1 MAPPLLSRRGE
12 IMGQHD
18 LSYRL
23 FFTHRRMIRDL
34 LREIVAEPW
43 VERLD
48 LDSGGLAE
56 TSFVSATHES
66 RASDVIWKFHRK
78 SSGEPVPIYI
88 LLEFQSRPDPSM
100 PVRFMEYESLLYQRL
115 VASEPSVS
123 WRKLPLVLPVLFYNG
138 SERWSV
144 ATDLGSSLGDLD
156 PSEETYRPRLRYR
169 LVDEAAYP
177 LEKLMAMD
185 SPVAELFLIE
195 RCEDGPEVFAR
206 LPPLRRS
213 IPASETS
220 LRRAF
225 ATWLQ
230 KVVLPRF
237 GLSPEDVSADLTLE
251 EIETMLAVNLKLWNP
266 KLWEE
271 GRQEGRQEGVQEGL
285 QEGRQEGKAEM
296 VLSLL
301 RLKLGQLEP
310 EVEDRVRS
318 AGADLLLEWS
328 KRVLTAES
336 LQDVFRD

>member
-1 MAPPLLSRRGE
+1 
-12 IMGQHD
+12 MGQHD

-23 FFTHRRMIRDL
+23 FFTHRLMIRDL
-34 LREIVAEPW
+34 LREIVDEPW

-66 RASDVIWKFHRK
+66 RASDVIWKFRRKGRRK
-78 SSGEPVPIYI
+78 SAHVYI
-88 LLEFQSRPDPSM
+88 LLEFQSRPDSSM
-100 PVRFMEYESLLYQRL
+100 PVRFMEYESLFYQRL
-115 VASEPSVS
+115 RASDPSIS
-123 WRKLPLVLPVLFYNG
+123 WRKLPLVLLVLLYNG
-138 SERWSV
+138 AKRWGV

-185 SPVAELFLIE
+185 SPVAELFRIE

-206 LPPLRRS
+206 LPHLRRS
-213 IPASETS
+213 IPASEAS

-237 GLSPEDVSADLTLE
+237 GLSPEGISVDLTLE
-251 EIETMLAVNLKLWNP
+251 EIETMLAENLKLWNP

-271 GRQEGRQEGVQEGL
+271 GRKEGL
-285 QEGRQEGKAEM
+285 QEGRREGANLA
-296 VLSLL
+296 LSQLH
-301 RLKLGQLEP
+301 LKFGPLEP

-318 AGADLLLEWS
+318 ASTDLLLEWG
-328 KRVLTAES
+328 KRILTAES
-336 LQDVFRD
+336 LQEVFRD